1 MTTTDRRQGV
11 NAGLAMKAPCR
22 VATTAAITLSGEQTI
37 DGVACVTGDRVLVKN
52 QSSSVDNGIYV
63 VDSSA
68 WDRALDCDGT
78 LDLMTGTAVYVFS
91 GTANIGFWYVSTVDA
106 QIVPG
111 TDVMDWADTGA
122 AQPAVKVIQSSR
134 DISLTTAQ
142 AITGI
147 GFTPRNVYALA
158 GVGASV
164 LSSWGFSDATSL
176 GCIYNNG
183 GAISDTNVLS
193 ATELIRMA
201 VDGSNYSR
209 VTGVAF
215 ASGSCTLTWAKTG
228 TPTGTADLMLMFRR

>member
-11 NAGLAMKAPCR
+11 NAGLAMKVPCR
-22 VATTAAITLSGEQTI
+22 AATTAAITLSGEQTI
-37 DGVACVTGDRVLVKN
+37 DGIACVTGDRVLVKN

-78 LDLMTGTAVYVFS
+78 LDLVTGSLVYVFS
-91 GTANIGFWYVSTVDA
+91 GTTNIGLWYVSTVDA

-111 TDVMDWADTGA
+111 TDVMDWAD
-122 AQPAVKVIQSSR
+122 AQTEPSAVKVIQSSR
-134 DISLTTAQ
+134 DVSLTTAQ
-142 AITGI
+142 TITGI
-147 GFTPRNVYALA
+147 GFTPRSVYALA

-164 LSSWGFSDATSL
+164 MSSWGFSDATSL
-176 GCIYNNG
+176 GCIYDNS
-183 GAISDTNVLS
+183 GASTDTRVLS
-193 ATELIRMA
+193 ATELIRLA

-228 TPTGTADLMLMFRR
+228 SPTGTADLMLLFRR